1 MLNCYLVCKKKVI
14 HILNIFYCLFFTN
27 FSQQKFVNLLTQ
39 LSINNYA
46 LINQLSIN
54 FSNGLSIITGETGA
68 GKSILLGAL
77 GLVLGNRADLSS
89 LKDTSTKCI
98 VEAKLEIANYNLQ
111 DFFEKVDLDY
121 EAETIIRREIL
132 PSGKSRAFVNDTP
145 VTLSVLNEL
154 RSKLI
159 DVHSQ
164 HQTMQLSDV
173 NFQFSILDAL
183 AKNSERIASY
193 QRGYQQLNQLK
204 RDLTDLET
212 QQREANQQ
220 YDYNLHL
227 CKELE
232 EANIQIDEQEEL
244 EITLEK
250 LNNIEDIK
258 LNLSEALEISIN
270 DEIGIQNL
278 LNTLEN
284 RLSKI
289 ANFSKKYQEISERI
303 TSVKIEMDDIIAE
316 LENANENVDFNPN
329 EVEIINDRLQLL
341 YNLQKKHY
349 VNSNE
354 ELVAVFESLSNK
366 VAQVASADEVI
377 QQKQEEINQ
386 VSEKLDK
393 VASLISKARIQSIPK
408 LTKELQTL
416 LADLGME
423 NARFFIKIHSTETY
437 FSNGKDE
444 LEFLFSANK
453 GGNFGELKKVAS
465 GGELSRIMLSVKKV
479 LSENAQLP
487 TIIFDEIDTGVS
499 GEVSNK
505 IAAIMQQM
513 SQHMQVIAITHLP
526 QIAAKGMQHYKVY
539 KEEVSGKTTTN
550 LKQLSIDE
558 RIVEIAEM
566 LSGKNI
572 SDSAIT
578 HAKELLN

>member
-1 MLNCYLVCKKKVI
+1 M
-14 HILNIFYCLFFTN
+14 
-27 FSQQKFVNLLTQ
+27 LTQ

-46 LINQLSIN
+46 LIKELSID

-89 LKDTSTKCI
+89 LKDTSVKCI
-98 VEAKLEIANYNLQ
+98 VEAKVAISNYNLEA
-111 DFFEKVDLDY
+111 FFEEVDLDY

-154 RSKLI
+154 RVKLI

-164 HQTMQLSDV
+164 HQTMQLSDKE
-173 NFQFSILDAL
+173 FQFSVLDAL
-183 AKNSERIASY
+183 AKNKTRIDSY
-193 QRGYQQLNQLK
+193 KRGFLQLNKLK
-204 RDLTDLET
+204 KELSGLET

-227 CKELE
+227 FKELE
-232 EANIQIDEQEEL
+232 EAKIQADEQEEL
-244 EITLEK
+244 ESTLEK

-258 LNLSEALEISIN
+258 LNLSEALEISVN
-270 DEIGIQNL
+270 EEIGIQNL

-284 RLSKI
+284 RLLKI
-289 ANFSKKYQEISERI
+289 SSFSKEYQELSERI
-303 TSVKIEMDDIIAE
+303 TSVKIEIDDIVGE
-316 LENANENVDFNPN
+316 LETANENVDFNPN
-329 EVEIINDRLQLL
+329 EAENINDRLQLL

-349 VNSNE
+349 VNSNKA
-354 ELVAVFESLSNK
+354 LLAVFEELSEK
-366 VAQVASADEVI
+366 VAQVESADEVI
-377 QQKQEEINQ
+377 HQKQEEINQ

-393 VASLISKARIQSIPK
+393 VASLISKARISAIPK
-408 LTKELQTL
+408 LTKELQVL
-416 LADLGME
+416 LTDLGME
-423 NARFFIKIHSTETY
+423 NARFSIKISPTDNY
-437 FSNGKDE
+437 YSNGKDE

-453 GGNFGELKKVAS
+453 GGSFGELKKVAS

-479 LSENAQLP
+479 LSANTKLP

-513 SQHMQVIAITHLP
+513 STNMQVIAITHLP
-526 QIAAKGMQHYKVY
+526 QIAAKGSSHYKVY
-539 KEEVSGKTTTN
+539 KEEVNGITTTN
-550 LKQLSIDE
+550 LKQLSTDE
-558 RIVEIAEM
+558 RVVEIAEM

-572 SDSAIT
+572 SDSALS